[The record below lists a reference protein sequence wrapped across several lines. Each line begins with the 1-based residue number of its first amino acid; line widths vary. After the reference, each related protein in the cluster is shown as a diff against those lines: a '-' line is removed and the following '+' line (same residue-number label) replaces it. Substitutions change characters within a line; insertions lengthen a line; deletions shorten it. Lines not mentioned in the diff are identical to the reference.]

1 MRGGFPAPLSNKEI
15 IMADV
20 FYKKPSGEVFK
31 YQAGRMKKSSCDEKY
46 TLCDIKGKEIKK
58 AVKKETKKAKK

>member
-1 MRGGFPAPLSNKEI
+1 MRGGLFCPSIKQGDLK
-15 IMADV
+15 MADV

-46 TLCDIKGKEIKK
+46 TLCDINGKEI
-58 AVKKETKKAKK
+58 KKETKKAKK

>member
-1 MRGGFPAPLSNKEI
+1 
-15 IMADV
+15 MADV

-46 TLCDIKGKEIKK
+46 TLCDKGGK
-58 AVKKETKKAKK
+58 AIKKETKKAKK